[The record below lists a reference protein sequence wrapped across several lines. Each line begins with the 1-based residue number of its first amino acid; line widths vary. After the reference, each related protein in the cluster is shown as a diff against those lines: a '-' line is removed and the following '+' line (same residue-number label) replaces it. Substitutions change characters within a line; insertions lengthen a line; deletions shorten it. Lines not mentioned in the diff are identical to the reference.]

1 MLHLNR
7 PPCASAYHWGAA
19 AFEFHAASPG
29 SVTSCDGVPDL
40 PCTAAGGAFTGFYY
54 SSTCEAGS
62 STTIANATTLATTTV
77 ADNPNLANQVCC
89 DADAGS
95 QISAPTII
103 ACTDHPEGRVGRFW
117 SGQIVCLSDGN
128 GGYPK
133 TAAGV
138 LPCPRSYVLCGA
150 KGNQRH
156 LSNPPA
162 PPPAPCPFPPH
173 PTAPCCLGSVRV

>member
-1 MLHLNR
+1 MQPMRSTLSSAR
-7 PPCASAYHWGAA
+7 PITVLLILLGL
-19 AFEFHAASPG
+19 
-29 SVTSCDGVPDL
+29 D
-40 PCTAAGGAFTGFYY
+40 AGGAMAQN
-54 SSTCEAGS
+54 STP
-62 STTIANATTLATTTV
+62 
-77 ADNPNLANQVCC
+77 NPNLANQVCC

-103 ACTDHPEGRVGRFW
+103 ACTDYPEGRVGRFW

-162 PPPAPCPFPPH
+162 PPHAPCPFPPH
-173 PTAPCCLGSVRV
+173 PTAPCCLGSVRVPPPCSHRNRQSTLSNLCPRYEASVHMCMHWAHR